1 MLRLP
6 TATFGWLSYGLY
18 KVEKFSYNSQN
29 PNQTKIYMKY
39 RWLKRI
45 LIVFLFLFSPVLAI
59 IAALAFWLGLTT
71 GLVGMWSKV

>member
-1 MLRLP
+1 
-6 TATFGWLSYGLY
+6 
-18 KVEKFSYNSQN
+18 
-29 PNQTKIYMKY
+29 MKY

-45 LIVFLFLFSPVLAI
+45 LIVFLFLFSPVLTI